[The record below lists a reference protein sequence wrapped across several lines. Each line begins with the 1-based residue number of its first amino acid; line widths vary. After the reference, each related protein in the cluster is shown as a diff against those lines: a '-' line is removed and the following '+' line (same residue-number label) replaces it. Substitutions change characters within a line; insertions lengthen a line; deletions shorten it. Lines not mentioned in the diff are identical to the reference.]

1 MKDTIMFLVILRE
14 YIMENITLEE
24 LEILKSIKESL
35 KNLDEKELSETL
47 DFMNK
52 LKADKNTSNC

>member
-1 MKDTIMFLVILRE
+1 
-14 YIMENITLEE
+14 MENITLEE

-35 KNLDEKELSETL
+35 KNLDDKELNETL

-52 LKADKNTSNC
+52 LKVEKNTSNC

>member
-1 MKDTIMFLVILRE
+1 
-14 YIMENITLEE
+14 MENITLEE

-35 KNLDEKELSETL
+35 KNLDDKELNETL

-52 LKADKNTSNC
+52 LKAEKITSIC

>member
-1 MKDTIMFLVILRE
+1 
-14 YIMENITLEE
+14 MENITLEE

-35 KNLDEKELSETL
+35 KNLDEKELNEIL

-52 LKADKNTSNC
+52 LKAEKNTSNC

>member
-1 MKDTIMFLVILRE
+1 
-14 YIMENITLEE
+14 MENITLEE

-35 KNLDEKELSETL
+35 KNLDEKELNETL

-52 LKADKNTSNC
+52 LKTEKNTSNC

>member
-1 MKDTIMFLVILRE
+1 
-14 YIMENITLEE
+14 MENITLEE

-35 KNLDEKELSETL
+35 KNLDDKELNEIL

-52 LKADKNTSNC
+52 LKAEKNTSNC

>member
-1 MKDTIMFLVILRE
+1 
-14 YIMENITLEE
+14 MENITLEE

-35 KNLDEKELSETL
+35 KNLDEKELNETL

-52 LKADKNTSNC
+52 LKAEKNTYNC

>member
-1 MKDTIMFLVILRE
+1 
-14 YIMENITLEE
+14 MENITLEE

-35 KNLDEKELSETL
+35 KNLDEKELNETL

-52 LKADKNTSNC
+52 LKAEKNASNC

>member
-1 MKDTIMFLVILRE
+1 MILGE

-35 KNLDEKELSETL
+35 KNLDEKELNETPVFRGL
-47 DFMNK
+47 HHECLEAILRK
-52 LKADKNTSNC
+52 S

>member
-1 MKDTIMFLVILRE
+1 
-14 YIMENITLEE
+14 MENITLEE

-35 KNLDEKELSETL
+35 KNLDEKELNETL

-52 LKADKNTSNC
+52 LKVEKNTYNC

>member
-1 MKDTIMFLVILRE
+1 
-14 YIMENITLEE
+14 MENITLEE

-35 KNLDEKELSETL
+35 KNLDEKELNETL

-52 LKADKNTSNC
+52 LKAEK

>member
-1 MKDTIMFLVILRE
+1 
-14 YIMENITLEE
+14 MENITLEE

-35 KNLDEKELSETL
+35 KNLDEKELNETL

-52 LKADKNTSNC
+52 LKVEKNTSNC

>member
-1 MKDTIMFLVILRE
+1 
-14 YIMENITLEE
+14 MENITLEE

-35 KNLDEKELSETL
+35 KNLDEKELNETL

-52 LKADKNTSNC
+52 LKAEKNTSNC

>member
-1 MKDTIMFLVILRE
+1 
-14 YIMENITLEE
+14 MENITLEE

-35 KNLDEKELSETL
+35 KNLDEKELNETL

-52 LKADKNTSNC
+52 LKVDKNTSNC

>member
-1 MKDTIMFLVILRE
+1 
-14 YIMENITLEE
+14 MENITLEE

-35 KNLDEKELSETL
+35 KNLDDKELNETL

-52 LKADKNTSNC
+52 LKAENNTSNC